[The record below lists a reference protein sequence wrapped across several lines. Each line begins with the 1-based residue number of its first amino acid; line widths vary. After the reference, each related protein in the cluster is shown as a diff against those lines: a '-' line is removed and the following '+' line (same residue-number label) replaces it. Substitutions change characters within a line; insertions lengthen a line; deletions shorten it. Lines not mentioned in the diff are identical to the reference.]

1 MSAQP
6 RAPRSNSEQP
16 VPTSPRLR
24 RDGAVGRRWDSW
36 TLLGIPLLVF
46 LALPVLALLI
56 RSSPAA
62 LVANLAR
69 PDVAKA
75 IAVSLKT
82 TLVSI
87 VVIVAFGTPLAYMLG
102 FRNFRGKRL
111 VETLVDLPTVLPP
124 SVAGVALLV
133 AFGRRGLLGGAL
145 EDLGLE
151 IAFSQAAVVM
161 AQSFVAA
168 PFYVR
173 TAALGFG
180 AVDKE
185 LIQAAML
192 DGAGSWKLFREV
204 VFPLAFPSALSGA
217 VMSWARALGEFGA
230 TIIFAGNF
238 PGRTQTMPL
247 AIYIGFEVDLNTALT
262 LSVILI
268 LLSFASLWLI
278 RASLGREAPEAQAS
292 R

>member
-1 MSAQP
+1 
-6 RAPRSNSEQP
+6 
-16 VPTSPRLR
+16 
-24 RDGAVGRRWDSW
+24 
-36 TLLGIPLLVF
+36 LG
-46 LALPVLALLI
+46 
-56 RSSPAA
+56 S
-62 LVANLAR
+62 
-69 PDVAKA
+69 
-75 IAVSLKT
+75 
-82 TLVSI
+82 
-87 VVIVAFGTPLAYMLG
+87 
-102 FRNFRGKRL
+102 RNFKGKRL

-145 EDLGLE
+145 EDLGIEL
-151 IAFSQAAVVM
+151 AFSQAAVVM

-173 TAALGFG
+173 SAALGFG

-278 RASLGREAPEAQAS
+278 RASLGRDAPEAQAS

>member
-1 MSAQP
+1 M
-6 RAPRSNSEQP
+6 
-16 VPTSPRLR
+16 
-24 RDGAVGRRWDSW
+24 
-36 TLLGIPLLVF
+36 LGLPLLVF
-46 LALPVLALLI
+46 LALPVIGLLI

-69 PDVAKA
+69 PDVGKA
-75 IAVSLKT
+75 ITVSLKT

-87 VVIVAFGTPLAYMLG
+87 VAIVAFGTPLAYMLG

-133 AFGRRGLLGGAL
+133 AFGRRGLFGGAL
-145 EDLGLE
+145 EDLGIEL
-151 IAFSQAAVVM
+151 AFSQAAVVM

-173 TAALGFG
+173 TAALGFA

-278 RASLGREAPEAQAS
+278 RASLGRVAPEAQAS

>member
-1 MSAQP
+1 M
-6 RAPRSNSEQP
+6 
-16 VPTSPRLR
+16 SPRLR
-24 RDGAVGRRWDSW
+24 TDGAVGRRWDRW
-36 TLLGIPLLVF
+36 TLLGLPLLVF
-46 LALPVLALLI
+46 LALPVVGLLI
-56 RSSPAA
+56 RSSPTA

-69 PDVAKA
+69 PDVGKA

-87 VVIVAFGTPLAYMLG
+87 MVIVAFGTPLAYMLG
-102 FRNFRGKRL
+102 FRNFKGKRL

-204 VFPLAFPSALSGA
+204 VLPLAFPSALSGA

-278 RASLGREAPEAQAS
+278 RASLGRDAPEAQAS